1 MILIPFL
8 VVLTGVLA
16 LVVGLR
22 ARLTRSR
29 EGKILAFLALLI
41 LPVVSV
47 WAGFSAQMERATSTT
62 FCLSCHVMSDHGRS
76 LRVDDPRLSRRAAF
90 SE

>member
-29 EGKILAFLALLI
+29 EGKILAFVALLVF
-41 LPVVSV
+41 LGAHAV
-47 WAGFSAQMERATSTT
+47 ER
-62 FCLSCHVMSDHGRS
+62 R
-76 LRVDDPRLSRRAAF
+76 
-90 SE
+90 

>member
-1 MILIPFL
+1 MVLIPFL
-8 VVLTGVLA
+8 VVLSGVLA

-47 WAGFSAQMERATSTT
+47 WAGFSAQMERATSTS
-62 FCLSCHVMSDHGRS
+62 FCLSCPVM
-76 LRVDDPRLSRRAAF
+76 
-90 SE
+90 